1 MEKRVRRW
9 KNTPRRT
16 DNLLPLI
23 KGSFDWPVILRMGPK
38 VLMELS
44 DTDAQ
49 FLNES
54 YINSANEEEVDT
66 CELFYFMIN
75 GILGI
80 IICSV
85 GLIGNI
91 LSFWI
96 IKQMNK
102 KSATFFV
109 FRCLAISD
117 ALYLFFCAVLI
128 VVPEIILYSQALQY
142 FYSEFQYAYI
152 IMFPF
157 SSMALTVT
165 TWMTCLLA
173 VHR

>member
-1 MEKRVRRW
+1 
-9 KNTPRRT
+9 
-16 DNLLPLI
+16 
-23 KGSFDWPVILRMGPK
+23 MGPD
-38 VLMELS
+38 LMMALT
-44 DTDAQ
+44 DTDAE
-49 FLNES
+49 FSNES
-54 YINSANEEEVDT
+54 YTNSTSGEEVDT

-75 GILGI
+75 GIFGI

-102 KSATFFV
+102 KSVTFFLL
-109 FRCLAISD
+109 RCLAISD
-117 ALYLFFCAVLI
+117 ALYLLFCVVLI
-128 VVPEIILYSQALQY
+128 VVPEIIFYSQALRY
-142 FYSEFQYAYI
+142 FYSGFQYAYM

-165 TWMTCLLA
+165 IWMTCLLTI
-173 VHR
+173 HR